1 MTSAEVPKQSEKWLS
16 SSSSRFKTKN
26 LKLSSIT
33 GSLKRSLS
41 SLSSSSSSPRNTTT
55 PPLSSPVRDNI
66 LSTKERNG
74 SRNSN
79 KEDRF
84 KEVFRYFDG
93 DGDGKISSL
102 ELRSYFESIGES
114 LSHDEVQSVINDLD
128 SDGDGLLSFQDF
140 MVLMMKQPSPPPSN
154 GGGAS
159 ASSTDAVVHDNVE
172 DLKMAFEM
180 YEAEKGCGCITPKS
194 LQRMLNRLGEDKS
207 YQQCVSMIQCF
218 DLDKNGT
225 LDFHEFHQMMV

>member
-1 MTSAEVPKQSEKWLS
+1 MASAEVPKQSAKWLS

-26 LKLSSIT
+26 LKLSSIP
-33 GSLKRSLS
+33 SRLKRSF
-41 SLSSSSSSPRNTTT
+41 SSSSSSSLGTPRNTTT
-55 PPLSSPVRDNI
+55 PPLSPLRDNI
-66 LSTKERNG
+66 LSAKERNG
-74 SRNSN
+74 RINSN

-102 ELRSYFESIGES
+102 ELRSYFESIGEY

-128 SDGDGLLSFQDF
+128 SDGDGLLGFQDF
-140 MVLMMKQPSPPPSN
+140 MVLMMKQPSSPPSSN
-154 GGGAS
+154 GAS
-159 ASSTDAVVHDNVE
+159 GSSTSVVVDDNVE